1 MPNRW
6 MEEEIRYAQQKVDKS
21 EMRKGSGPFPVY
33 RPSIEDIVWVPSV
46 DDVVFVALA
55 EQSITKAKTLIEEDD
70 RFSGL
75 GPIRRMFYKGRGKQ

>member
-6 MEEEIRYAQQKVDKS
+6 MEEEIRYAQQNVDAS
-21 EMRKGSGPFPVY
+21 EMKKGSGPFPVY
-33 RPSIEDIVWVPSV
+33 RPSKGEIVWVPSV

-55 EQSITKAKTLIEEDD
+55 EQFITKAKTLVEEDD
-70 RFSGL
+70 RFLGM